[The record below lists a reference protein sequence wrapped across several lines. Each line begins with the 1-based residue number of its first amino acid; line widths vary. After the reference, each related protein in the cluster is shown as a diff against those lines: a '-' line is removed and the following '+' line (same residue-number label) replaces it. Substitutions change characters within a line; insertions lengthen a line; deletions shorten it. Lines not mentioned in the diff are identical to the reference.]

1 MGRLEQS
8 LADLPSGSGADLSM
22 GATATLFDPDGS
34 LHAAELLDGKL
45 SGSVLL
51 PQGRAALVGTLS
63 GISVAP

>member
-1 MGRLEQS
+1 
-8 LADLPSGSGADLSM
+8 M